1 MKKALCF
8 FAIIMFVHSVAI
20 SQPFFTAEL
29 MWKLGRVSD
38 PQVSPDGTNVLYGV
52 MRYNLEENKG
62 KRSLY
67 TVPVKGGEAL
77 RTGEFSAS
85 VFNGIW
91 RPDGKRIG
99 FLKSDGEALQIWE
112 MNPDGS
118 NLQQLSNIRGGVTG
132 FRYSPDMKNIFY
144 TKQVKVEISPA
155 DLYPELP
162 KTTALIYDDLMYR
175 HWDSWH
181 DYTYSHIF
189 VTTYSKDTIMQGVN
203 LMPRDP
209 WDSPM
214 EPFGGMEQIAWS
226 PSGKQIAYTCKKMH
240 GKEWTLSTNSDIYL
254 FDMQTGKT
262 TNLTEGMPGY
272 DKDPVFSPDG
282 KKIAWRSMATP
293 GFEADKERIM
303 VLDLKTGVIR
313 DYSYGFDQSSSRFVW
328 SADSRNLYFISGLH
342 ATFQIWSLS
351 MYDASIRQITS
362 GWHDYQWVAPAGDQ
376 LIGMKMSMSLP
387 SELFRIDIEGN
398 ETQLTFTNRELLSNV
413 ELAGITQRWVETTDG
428 KEMLVWVI
436 LPPDFDSTKKYPA
449 LLYCQGGPQSAV
461 SQFFSYRWNFQMMAA
476 NGYVVVAPNRRGL
489 PTFGQEWNDQIS
501 GDYGGQNM
509 LDYLSAIDEVAKESW
524 VDESRLGAVGASYGG
539 FSVFWLAGHHQ
550 NRFRAFISH
559 CGLFNL
565 KSYYGSTEEYFFPNH
580 DLGGPYWLD
589 PPPRSFGFSP
599 HLFVQNW
606 DTPIMIIHGAHDY
619 RVPYTESLQAFNA
632 ARLRGIPARLL
643 FFPDETHF
651 VLKPQ
656 NAVVWQNEF
665 FRWFDQW
672 LK

>member
-351 MYDASIRQITS
+351 INDASIRQITS